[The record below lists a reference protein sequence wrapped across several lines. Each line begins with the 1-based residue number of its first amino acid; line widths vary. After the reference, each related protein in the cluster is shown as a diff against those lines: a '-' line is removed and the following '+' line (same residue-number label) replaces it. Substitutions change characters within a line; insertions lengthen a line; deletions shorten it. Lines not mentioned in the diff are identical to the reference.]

1 MAIKRWAMATIDTA
15 ALRHN
20 YSQAKAAAPG
30 ARVLAVIKANAYGH
44 GNVRAAKALID
55 ADALAVARCHEA
67 LELREA
73 GITKPILVL
82 EGFLRPEEVE
92 WCSRYRLEAAIHH
105 ETQVRM
111 LEVARL
117 DIPIRIWLK
126 IDTGMHR
133 LGIPLDRVREV
144 FDRLIDCTNSRPDVA
159 LMSHLANADDRDD
172 PYTEHQRRAFM
183 TATRGLEGRRS
194 LANSAGV
201 LGWPK
206 THFDDVRPGIMLY
219 GCSPFADETGK
230 DANLRPVMTL
240 ETRLI
245 AMQAVGTGE
254 PIGYSGSWRCPK
266 DSRIGVA
273 AIGYGDGY
281 PRHAASGTPVLINGR
296 RAALVGRVSMDMVC
310 IDLTDHPNANVGDQV
325 VMWGRGL
332 PVEEIARHSGTI
344 AYELLCKVT
353 SRVDFVEN
361 EHEGGDGPAR

>member
-1 MAIKRWAMATIDTA
+1 MKRWATATIDVA

-20 YSQAKAAAPG
+20 YAQAKAAARG
-30 ARVLAVIKANAYGH
+30 ARALAVIKANAYGH
-44 GNVRAAKALID
+44 GLVRVAKALTD
-55 ADALAVARCHEA
+55 ADGLAVARCHEA
-67 LELREA
+67 VELREA
-73 GITKPILVL
+73 GVTKPILVL

-105 ETQVRM
+105 GTQVRM
-111 LEVARL
+111 LEAARL

-133 LGIPLDRVREV
+133 LGFPLDRVRDI
-144 FDRLIDCTNSRPDVA
+144 FDRLAVCTNARPNVA

-172 PYTEHQRRAFM
+172 PYTEHQLRTFVA
-183 TATRGLEGRRS
+183 ATRGLEGRRS

-245 AMQAVGTGE
+245 AMQAVGASE

-281 PRHAASGTPVLINGR
+281 PRHAPSGTSVLVNGR
-296 RAALVGRVSMDMVC
+296 LARLVGRVSMDMIC
-310 IDLTDHPNANVGDQV
+310 IDLTDHPNANVGDGV
-325 VMWGRGL
+325 IVWGRGL
-332 PVEEIARHSGTI
+332 PAEDVARQTGTI

-361 EHEGGDGPAR
+361 EDEGGDGPAR